1 MRWIIGALLAVLVAA
16 LLYVGAA
23 VVTLGA
29 LASAVRDGDAETI
42 LRLTDRGALRRNLA
56 QQFVGAYLD
65 ELESERRLTPAQRA
79 AAGSLAWTYG
89 EAIID
94 AFISPDGIR
103 FLLDRRA
110 VPHAPGSVSVVPGAF
125 PRFIG
130 SGTEDPLGA
139 IQRFWPIN
147 ITEFSFRVGAR
158 GDPERSAI
166 LLRFRR
172 LTWRFSGVVL
182 PREAVKAA
190 VRALPRS

>member
-1 MRWIIGALLAVLVAA
+1 L
-16 LLYVGAA
+16 
-23 VVTLGA
+23 
-29 LASAVRDGDAETI
+29 
-42 LRLTDRGALRRNLA
+42 N
-56 QQFVGAYLD
+56 

-89 EAIID
+89 EAIIE
-94 AFISPDGIR
+94 AFISADGIR

-110 VPHAPGSVSVVPGAF
+110 LPQSPGPVAVVPGSF
-125 PRFIG
+125 PGFIG
-130 SGTEDPLGA
+130 SGTEDPLAA

-147 ITEFSFRVGAR
+147 ITEFSFRVGSR
-158 GDPERSAI
+158 GDAESSAV

-172 LTWRFSGVVL
+172 WTWRFSGVVL